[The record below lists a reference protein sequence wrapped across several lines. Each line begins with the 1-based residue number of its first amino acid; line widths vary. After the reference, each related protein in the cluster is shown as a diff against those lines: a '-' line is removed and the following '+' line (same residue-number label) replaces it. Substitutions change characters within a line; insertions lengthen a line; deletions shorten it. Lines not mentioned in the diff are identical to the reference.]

1 MTDLPADFSP
11 EAPAPETVVPGTVV
25 PETVVPE
32 TQYSAIA
39 PLLAA
44 HLSGTPL
51 SAAQLAQL
59 LAWELGD
66 PRRAAA
72 WGITPA
78 NGEAQL
84 QERLHWLQALVP
96 HHRSLPLPPAPMERY
111 LELYWRLWLPLAL
124 TLKQAR
130 DQLSAPLIQGVLG
143 GQGTG
148 KTTLTLI
155 LRHLLGVMGYKAVG
169 LSIDDIYK
177 TYADRQLLIQADPRL
192 RWRGPPGTHDIDL
205 GLATLAQVRS
215 APREEAIALPRFD
228 KSLHGGEGD
237 RADPEWVQNVDILL
251 FEGWF
256 LGARPTD
263 PTRFDQA
270 PEPIAT
276 EADRQFARDMNAQ
289 LATYLPLWDCLD
301 RLMVLCPADY
311 RLSKQWRKDAEH
323 QMKAQGKTGMSDA
336 TIDAFVDYFWRA
348 LHPELFI
355 DPLKSDGEHVNLVVE
370 IDRDRT
376 PRAIYAPALAMI

>member
-1 MTDLPADFSP
+1 MADSTTSANFATDF
-11 EAPAPETVVPGTVV
+11 
-25 PETVVPE
+25 
-32 TQYSAIA
+32 AIA
-39 PLLAA
+39 PLLTA
-44 HLSGTPL
+44 HLAG
-51 SAAQLAQL
+51 SALDDAQRQQL
-59 LAWELGD
+59 LAWELAD
-66 PRRAAA
+66 PRQAAA
-72 WGITPA
+72 WGITA
-78 NGEAQL
+78 ENGMAQIE
-84 QERLHWLQALVP
+84 ERLGWLRTLVA
-96 HHRSLPLPPAPMERY
+96 HHDTLPLPAAPMEHY
-111 LELYWRLWLPLAL
+111 LGLYWRLWLPLAL

-130 DQLSAPLIQGVLG
+130 DTQPGPLIQGVLG

-155 LRHLLGVMGYKAVG
+155 LQHILQVMGYRAVG

-177 TYADRQLLIQADPRL
+177 TYRDRQVLIQVDPRL

-205 GLATLAQVRS
+205 GLATLNQIRAAGAGAAV
-215 APREEAIALPRFD
+215 ALPRFD

-237 RADPEWVQNVDILL
+237 RTDPEWVQDVDILL

-256 LGARPTD
+256 LGARPID
-263 PTRFDQA
+263 PAQFDQA
-270 PEPIAT
+270 PEPIVTA
-276 EADRQFARDMNAQ
+276 ADRQFARDMNAE

-336 TIDAFVDYFWRA
+336 TIDAFVEYFWCA

-355 DPLKSDGEHVNLVVE
+355 EALKRDGEHVNLVVE

-376 PRAIYAPALAMI
+376 PRAIYSPALAMI

>member
-1 MTDLPADFSP
+1 MANLADSSVNF
-11 EAPAPETVVPGTVV
+11 
-25 PETVVPE
+25 
-32 TQYSAIA
+32 AIA
-39 PLLAA
+39 PLLTS
-44 HLSGTPL
+44 HLAGNPL
-51 SAAQLAQL
+51 DEAQLQQL
-59 LAWELGD
+59 LAWELAD
-66 PRRAAA
+66 PQRAAA

-78 NGEAQL
+78 NGMAQL
-84 QERLHWLQALVP
+84 QERLHWLQTLAP
-96 HHRSLPLPPAPMERY
+96 HHSALPLPPAPLEQY
-111 LELYWRLWLPLAL
+111 LGLYWRLWLPLAL

-130 DQLSAPLIQGVLG
+130 DELKAPLIQGVLG

-155 LRHLLGVMGYKAVG
+155 LQHLLGGMGYRAVG
-169 LSIDDIYK
+169 LSLDDLYK
-177 TYADRQLLIQADPRL
+177 TYRDRQQLVQSDPRL

-205 GLATLAQVRS
+205 GLATVAHIRS
-215 APREEAIALPRFD
+215 AAAGEAVPLPRFD
-228 KSLHGGEGD
+228 KSMHGGEGD
-237 RADPEWVQNVDILL
+237 RTDPEWVQDVDILL

-263 PTRFDQA
+263 PAQFDQA
-270 PEPIAT
+270 PDPISS

-336 TIDAFVDYFWRA
+336 TIDEFVEYFWRA

-355 DPLKSDGEHVNLVVE
+355 TPLKADSEHVNLVVE
-370 IDRDRT
+370 IDCDRT
-376 PRAIYAPALAMI
+376 PRAIYSPDLAIV

>member
-1 MTDLPADFSP
+1 MADLADTSRLEATDFA
-11 EAPAPETVVPGTVV
+11 
-25 PETVVPE
+25 
-32 TQYSAIA
+32 AIA

-44 HLSGTPL
+44 HLAGTPL
-51 SAAQLAQL
+51 GEAQLQQL

-72 WGITPA
+72 WSITPD
-78 NGEAQL
+78 NGLAQL
-84 QERLHWLQALVP
+84 HERLRWLQSLVP
-96 HHRSLPLPPAPMERY
+96 HHSALPLPPAPMERY
-111 LELYWRLWLPLAL
+111 LGLYWRLWLPLAL

-130 DQLSAPLIQGVLG
+130 DQLQGPLIQGVLG

-155 LRHLLGVMGYKAVG
+155 LRHLLGVMGYNAVG

-177 TYADRQLLIQADPRL
+177 TYADRQALRQADPRL

-205 GLATLAQVRS
+205 GLATLAQVRT
-215 APREEAIALPRFD
+215 APRGEALPLPRFD
-228 KSLHGGEGD
+228 KSLHEGEGD
-237 RADPEWVQNVDILL
+237 RTSPEWVQDVDMLL

-256 LGARPTD
+256 LGARPVD
-263 PTRFDQA
+263 PAQFDQA
-270 PEPIAT
+270 PAPILT
-276 EADRQFARDMNAQ
+276 EADRQFARDINAQ
-289 LATYLPLWDCLD
+289 LAAYLPLWDSLD

-355 DPLKSDGEHVNLVVE
+355 DPLKRDVEHVNLVVD
-370 IDRDRT
+370 IDRDRI
-376 PRAIYAPALAMI
+376 PRAIYPPALAMI

>member
-1 MTDLPADFSP
+1 MDSTATSADF
-11 EAPAPETVVPGTVV
+11 
-25 PETVVPE
+25 
-32 TQYSAIA
+32 AIA
-39 PLLAA
+39 PLLTAYVSGSALDDA
-44 HLSGTPL
+44 HR
-51 SAAQLAQL
+51 QQL
-59 LAWELGD
+59 LAWELAD
-66 PRRAAA
+66 PRRAVA
-72 WGITPA
+72 WGITA
-78 NGEAQL
+78 ENGAAQIE
-84 QERLHWLQALVP
+84 ERLGWLQTLAA
-96 HHRSLPLPPAPMERY
+96 HHHTLPLPPAPMERY
-111 LELYWRLWLPLAL
+111 LGLYWRLWVPLAL

-130 DQLSAPLIQGVLG
+130 DAQAGPLIQGVLG

-155 LRHLLGVMGYKAVG
+155 LRHILQVMGYRAVG

-177 TYADRQLLIQADPRL
+177 TYRDRQALIQVDPRL

-205 GLATLAQVRS
+205 GLATLAQIR
-215 APREEAIALPRFD
+215 AAKAGEAVALPRFD

-237 RADPEWVQNVDILL
+237 RTDPEWVQDVDILL

-256 LGARPTD
+256 LGARPID
-263 PTRFDQA
+263 PAQFDQA
-270 PEPIAT
+270 PPPIVT
-276 EADRQFARDMNAQ
+276 EADRQFARDMNAE
-289 LATYLPLWDCLD
+289 LVTYLPLWDGLD

-336 TIDAFVDYFWRA
+336 TIDAFVDYFWCA

-355 DPLKSDGEHVNLVVE
+355 AVLKRDGEHVNLVVE

-376 PRAIYAPALAMI
+376 PRAIYSPALAII

>member
-1 MTDLPADFSP
+1 MADPTTPTDFAPDF
-11 EAPAPETVVPGTVV
+11 
-25 PETVVPE
+25 
-32 TQYSAIA
+32 AIG
-39 PLLAA
+39 PLLAN
-44 HLSGTPL
+44 HLAGRAL
-51 SAAQLAQL
+51 DEAQRQRL
-59 LAWELGD
+59 LEWELAD
-66 PRRAAA
+66 RRRAAA
-72 WGITPA
+72 WGITAENGPA
-78 NGEAQL
+78 QIEA
-84 QERLHWLQALVP
+84 RLGWLETLAAH
-96 HHRSLPLPPAPMERY
+96 HHRLPLPTAPFERY
-111 LELYWRLWLPLAL
+111 LGLYWRLWLPLAL

-130 DQLSAPLIQGVLG
+130 AAQAGPLIQGVLG

-155 LRHLLGVMGYKAVG
+155 LRHILAVMGYRAVG

-177 TYADRQLLIQADPRL
+177 TYRDRQALIQTDPRL

-205 GLATLAQVRS
+205 GLATLAQIR
-215 APREEAIALPRFD
+215 AAKPGEAVALPRFD

-237 RADPEWVQNVDILL
+237 RAAPEWVPDVDILL

-256 LGARPTD
+256 LGARPID
-263 PTRFDQA
+263 PAQFDRA
-270 PEPIAT
+270 PEPIVT
-276 EADRQFARDMNAQ
+276 EADRQFARDMNAE
-289 LATYLPLWDCLD
+289 LANYLPLWDCLD

-355 DPLKSDGEHVNLVVE
+355 AALKRDGEHVNLVVE

-376 PRAIYAPALAMI
+376 PRAIYSPALAII

>member
-1 MTDLPADFSP
+1 MADSTTSTDF
-11 EAPAPETVVPGTVV
+11 
-25 PETVVPE
+25 
-32 TQYSAIA
+32 AIA
-39 PLLAA
+39 PLLASYLA
-44 HLSGTPL
+44 GSTLDD
-51 SAAQLAQL
+51 AQRQQL
-59 LAWELGD
+59 LTWELAD
-66 PRRAAA
+66 PKRAAA
-72 WGITPA
+72 WGITA
-78 NGEAQL
+78 ENGAARIE
-84 QERLHWLQALVP
+84 ERLSWLQTLVA
-96 HHRSLPLPPAPMERY
+96 HHDTLPLPSAPMEHY
-111 LELYWRLWLPLAL
+111 LGLYWRLWLPLAL
-124 TLKQAR
+124 SLKQAR
-130 DQLSAPLIQGVLG
+130 DAQAGPLIQGVLG

-155 LRHLLGVMGYKAVG
+155 LQHILQVMGYRAVG

-177 TYADRQLLIQADPRL
+177 TYRDRQALIQVDPRL

-205 GLATLAQVRS
+205 GLATLAQIR
-215 APREEAIALPRFD
+215 AAEAGEVVALPRFD

-237 RADPEWVQNVDILL
+237 RTDPEWVQDVDILL

-256 LGARPTD
+256 LGARPID
-263 PTRFDQA
+263 PAQFDQA
-270 PEPIAT
+270 PAPIVT
-276 EADRQFARDMNAQ
+276 EVDRQFARDMNAE

-336 TIDAFVDYFWRA
+336 SIDAFVEYFWCA

-355 DPLKSDGEHVNLVVE
+355 AALKRDGEHVNLVVE

-376 PRAIYAPALAMI
+376 PRAIYSPSLAII

>member
-1 MTDLPADFSP
+1 MNF
-11 EAPAPETVVPGTVV
+11 APGNFE
-25 PETVVPE
+25 
-32 TQYSAIA
+32 IA
-39 PLLAA
+39 PLLAT
-44 HLSGTPL
+44 HLAGSPCDD
-51 SAAQLAQL
+51 AQLQQL
-59 LAWELGD
+59 LAWELAD

-72 WGITPA
+72 WGITPV
-78 NGEAQL
+78 NGVAKL
-84 QERLHWLQALVP
+84 QERLNWLHTLGP
-96 HHRSLPLPPAPMERY
+96 HHDALPLPPGPIDRY
-111 LELYWRLWLPLAL
+111 LNLYWQLWLPLAL

-130 DQLSAPLIQGVLG
+130 DELNAPLIQGVLG

-169 LSIDDIYK
+169 LSIDDLYK
-177 TYADRQLLIQADPRL
+177 TYRDRQQLIQSDPRL

-205 GLATLAQVRS
+205 GLVTIAHIRS
-215 APREEAIALPRFD
+215 AKADEAVALPRFD

-237 RADPEWVQNVDILL
+237 RTEPEWVQDVDILL

-256 LGARPTD
+256 LGARPVD
-263 PTRFDQA
+263 PGCFDHA
-270 PEPIAT
+270 PAPIATEIVT

-289 LATYLPLWDCLD
+289 LSTYLPLWDCLD

-323 QMKAQGKTGMSDA
+323 QMKAQGKAGMSDT
-336 TIDAFVDYFWRA
+336 TIDEFVEYFWRA

-355 DPLKSDGEHVNLVVE
+355 TPLKQDGEHVNLVVE
-370 IDRDRT
+370 IERDRT
-376 PRAIYAPALAMI
+376 PKAIYSPALALT

>member
-1 MTDLPADFSP
+1 MANPADTDTPF
-11 EAPAPETVVPGTVV
+11 APG
-25 PETVVPE
+25 
-32 TQYSAIA
+32 QFDIA
-39 PLLAA
+39 PLLTA
-44 HLSGTPL
+44 HLAGNTL
-51 SAAQLAQL
+51 TDAQMQQL

-72 WGITPA
+72 WGITPT
-78 NGEAQL
+78 NGLAKL
-84 QERLHWLQALVP
+84 RERLDWLHALAP
-96 HHRSLPLPPAPMERY
+96 EHDALPLPPGPIERY
-111 LELYWRLWLPLAL
+111 LHMYWQLWLPLAL

-130 DQLSAPLIQGVLG
+130 DGLNAPLIQGVLG

-155 LRHLLGVMGYKAVG
+155 LRHLLGAMGYRAVG
-169 LSIDDIYK
+169 LSIDDLYK
-177 TYADRQLLIQADPRL
+177 TYRDRQQLRQNDPRL

-205 GLATLAQVRS
+205 GLATIAHLQS
-215 APREEAIALPRFD
+215 AAAGEAVALPRFD
-228 KSLHGGEGD
+228 KSRHGGEGD
-237 RADPEWVQNVDILL
+237 RADPEWVQDVDILL

-256 LGARPTD
+256 LGARPVD
-263 PTRFDQA
+263 PGCFDQA
-270 PEPIAT
+270 PGPIST

-323 QMKAQGKTGMSDA
+323 QMKAQGKSGMSDA
-336 TIDAFVDYFWRA
+336 TIDEFVEYFWRA

-355 DPLKSDGEHVNLVVE
+355 APLKQDGEHVNLVVE

-376 PRAIYAPALAMI
+376 PSAIYSPAPAVLES

>member
-1 MTDLPADFSP
+1 MAPDF
-11 EAPAPETVVPGTVV
+11 
-25 PETVVPE
+25 
-32 TQYSAIA
+32 AIA

-44 HLSGTPL
+44 YLAG
-51 SAAQLAQL
+51 SALDDAQRQQL
-59 LAWELGD
+59 LAWELAD
-66 PRRAAA
+66 ARRAAA
-72 WGITPA
+72 WGITA
-78 NGEAQL
+78 ENGLAQIE
-84 QERLHWLQALVP
+84 ERLGWLQTLVP
-96 HHRSLPLPPAPMERY
+96 HHVTLPLPPAPMEQY
-111 LELYWRLWLPLAL
+111 LGLYWRLWLPLAL

-130 DQLSAPLIQGVLG
+130 DAQPGPLIQGVLG

-155 LRHLLGVMGYKAVG
+155 LRHILQVMGYRAVG

-177 TYADRQLLIQADPRL
+177 TYRDRQALIQVDPRL

-205 GLATLAQVRS
+205 GLDTLTQIRLAK
-215 APREEAIALPRFD
+215 AGEAVALPRFD

-237 RADPEWVQNVDILL
+237 RADPEWVKDVDILL

-256 LGARPTD
+256 LGARPID
-263 PTRFDQA
+263 PARFDQA
-270 PEPIAT
+270 PAPIAT
-276 EADRQFARDMNAQ
+276 EADRQFARDMNAE

-301 RLMVLCPADY
+301 LLMVLCPADY

-336 TIDAFVDYFWRA
+336 TIDAFVEYFWCA

-355 DPLKSDGEHVNLVVE
+355 AALKGDGEHVNLVVE

-376 PRAIYAPALAMI
+376 PRAIYSPALATI

>member
-1 MTDLPADFSP
+1 MTALPEDSSP
-11 EAPAPETVVPGTVV
+11 ETP
-25 PETVVPE
+25 
-32 TQYSAIA
+32 YSAIA

-44 HLSGTPL
+44 HLSGTPV

-59 LAWELGD
+59 LAWELGN
-66 PRRAAA
+66 PRRTAA
-72 WGITPA
+72 WGITAA
-78 NGEAQL
+78 NGAAQL
-84 QERLHWLQALVP
+84 QARLHWLQALVP
-96 HHRSLPLPPAPMERY
+96 HHSALPLPPAPMERY

-130 DQLSAPLIQGVLG
+130 DQLNAPLIQGVLG

-155 LRHLLGVMGYKAVG
+155 LRHLLGVMGYKAEG

-177 TYADRQLLIQADPRL
+177 TYADRQALMQVDPRL
-192 RWRGPPGTHDIDL
+192 RWRGPPGTHDIAL
-205 GLATLAQVRS
+205 GLATLAQVRA
-215 APREEAIALPRFD
+215 APRGEAIPLPRFD

-237 RADPEWVQNVDILL
+237 RANPEWVQDVDILL

-256 LGARPTD
+256 LGARPID

-270 PEPIAT
+270 PEPIST

-289 LATYLPLWDCLD
+289 LATYLPLWDGLD

-355 DPLKSDGEHVNLVVE
+355 DPLKRDGEHVNLVVE

>member
-1 MTDLPADFSP
+1 MANLA
-11 EAPAPETVVPGTVV
+11 ET
-25 PETVVPE
+25 
-32 TQYSAIA
+32 SDNFAIA
-39 PLLAA
+39 PILIA
-44 HLSGTPL
+44 HLAGNPPTSD
-51 SAAQLAQL
+51 QMQQL
-59 LAWELGD
+59 LAWELAD
-66 PRRAAA
+66 PLRAAA
-72 WGITPA
+72 WGITPD

-84 QERLHWLQALVP
+84 QTRLHWLQTLVS
-96 HHRSLPLPPAPMERY
+96 HHAALPLPPAPMERY
-111 LELYWRLWLPLAL
+111 LGLYWRLWLPLAL

-130 DQLSAPLIQGVLG
+130 DDLNAPLIQGILG

-148 KTTLTLI
+148 KTTLTLV
-155 LRHLLGVMGYKAVG
+155 LRHILGVMGYNAVG
-169 LSIDDIYK
+169 LSIDDLYK
-177 TYADRQLLIQADPRL
+177 TYRDRQLLVQADPRL

-205 GLATLAQVRS
+205 GLATLDQVRS
-215 APREEAIALPRFD
+215 AVGREAVALPRFD

-237 RADPEWVQNVDILL
+237 RIAPEWVEGIDILL

-256 LGARPTD
+256 LGARPID
-263 PTRFDQA
+263 PARFDQA

-336 TIDAFVDYFWRA
+336 TIDEFVEYFWRA

-355 DPLKSDGEHVNLVVE
+355 TLLKGDREHVNLVIE
-370 IDRDRT
+370 IDHERT
-376 PRAIYAPALAMI
+376 PKAIYSPALAFV